1 MNLTKIG
8 NLEAIALLLIV
19 STNHLLLNMPQTII
33 DTCGSASLLNIIYST
48 ILVFI
53 IAYILLFLL
62 FKNFPSY
69 DILDISNYLGGKI
82 LKNAIGIICAIYL
95 LSVSSVFLRNFAE
108 GLKLIYFF
116 DAPIIY
122 ILLFFLFSLPQPF
135 CSMKAKTPSIK
146 NPNSPTIKFRRLFL
160 FSNDDIK

>member
-62 FKNFPSY
+62 FKYGQGVALCKKFEYLLRFDRFDFYFLKVGNLPRLSFNRFGDEINVISVVSFCKFAY
-69 DILDISNYLGGKI
+69 ARYIASTKCRKLEICDNYAVFKQNIVWTILD
-82 LKNAIGIICAIYL
+82 
-95 LSVSSVFLRNFAE
+95 LRIF
-108 GLKLIYFF
+108 
-116 DAPIIY
+116 
-122 ILLFFLFSLPQPF
+122 
-135 CSMKAKTPSIK
+135 
-146 NPNSPTIKFRRLFL
+146 
-160 FSNDDIK
+160 

>member
-62 FKNFPSY
+62 H
-69 DILDISNYLGGKI
+69 IRH
-82 LKNAIGIICAIYL
+82 GIRYRCRR
-95 LSVSSVFLRNFAE
+95 SQMQR
-108 GLKLIYFF
+108 
-116 DAPIIY
+116 Y
-122 ILLFFLFSLPQPF
+122 IQQS
-135 CSMKAKTPSIK
+135 
-146 NPNSPTIKFRRLFL
+146 
-160 FSNDDIK
+160 